1 MNSFTLDKYYI
12 RDLHGGSVEMLGTRV
27 KNGARLRGSKPFAT
41 YELCEFGKLFT
52 LSMHPLPHCLT
63 WDESTF
69 IIGLLWG

>member
-1 MNSFTLDKYYI
+1 
-12 RDLHGGSVEMLGTRV
+12 MLGTRV

-41 YELCEFGKLFT
+41 YEPCEFGKLFT